1 MIERLVGVCVVAS
14 PGNVILD
21 VNGVGY
27 GVEIT
32 EAASVALMVGQEL
45 TVWVHTHVRE
55 DAIRLFG
62 FLTSNERQVFA
73 LLLTVNGVGPK
84 LAMAIMSAVSLAT
97 LAAAV
102 AEDDGAPLEEVPGI
116 GPRQSKKIVLELK
129 PKWAKLEAFAARHGA
144 SAATTAK
151 APLFASVAPSKKV
164 LADLRSA
171 LENFGYRDKE
181 IAALL
186 RRYEK
191 DPPAKTVEE
200 LVPLALREL
209 AGGAT
214 PGGAPLEELF

>member
-1 MIERLVGVCVVAS
+1 VS

-21 VNGVGY
+21 VSGVGY

-32 EAASVALMVGQEL
+32 ETASIALSVGQEL
-45 TVWVHTHVRE
+45 TVWTHTHVRE

-62 FLTSNERQVFA
+62 FLTSAERQVFA
-73 LLLTVNGVGPK
+73 LLLGVNGVGPK
-84 LAMAIMSAVSLAT
+84 LAMAIMSAVSLPA

-129 PKWAKLEAFAARHGA
+129 PKWAKLEAFAARRAGGA
-144 SAATTAK
+144 APTGATAK
-151 APLFASVAPSKKV
+151 APLFAAAAPSKKV

-171 LENFGYRDKE
+171 LENFGYREKE
-181 IAALL
+181 LAPLL

-214 PGGAPLEELF
+214 PGAAPLEELF

>member
-1 MIERLVGVCVVAS
+1 MIERLVGICAAVN

-27 GVEIT
+27 GVDIT
-32 EAASVALMVGQEL
+32 DAASVGLAVGQEL

-62 FLTSNERQVFA
+62 FLSGAERQVFA
-73 LLLTVNGVGPK
+73 LLLGVNGVGPK
-84 LAMAIMSAVSLAT
+84 LAMAIMSTVSLAT

-129 PKWAKLEAFAARHGA
+129 PKWAKLEAFAARRGA
-144 SAATTAK
+144 VTTAK
-151 APLFASVAPSKKV
+151 APLFASATPSRKTM
-164 LADLRSA
+164 ADLKSA
-171 LENFGYRDKE
+171 LENLGYREKE
-181 IAALL
+181 IAPLI
-186 RRYEK
+186 RRFEK

-209 AGGAT
+209 AGGGMQG
-214 PGGAPLEELF
+214 PAPLEELF